1 MWPRANFAGKKL
13 GQKTGHITA
22 ALYIYSAYSPFENV
36 VNRYMSVGSA
46 IVPITS
52 MKQLD
57 VVGNASFASLVN
69 STQHIRHPPVDFSLL
84 RKITLLDK

>member
-1 MWPRANFAGKKL
+1 
-13 GQKTGHITA
+13 
-22 ALYIYSAYSPFENV
+22 
-36 VNRYMSVGSA
+36 MSVESA

-52 MKQLD
+52 MDQLD

-84 RKITLLDK
+84 RDITLLD